1 MKANSHKILF
11 LEKEM
16 PAEVLENS
24 GIKEIPKGTEIL
36 REGQYVKVIP
46 VVIEGLIKVF
56 NIYEERD
63 LLLYYIQPGESCI
76 MSFSSVINDEPSRVY
91 AVTEEDTRMLLM
103 PVDKVLSWVRKY
115 PELDRLFYK
124 QYSVRYADLLN
135 TISQVLFEKMDTRL
149 LNYLKEKVELLK
161 QNPLKISHREIAN
174 DLGTVR
180 EVISR
185 VIKKL
190 ETDGKV
196 KQLPHSIKITGV

>member
-1 MKANSHKILF
+1 MKANNHKILF

-56 NIYEERD
+56 NIYEERE
-63 LLLYYIQPGESCI
+63 LLLYYIQTGESCI

-91 AVTEEDTRMLLM
+91 AVTDEDTRMLLM